1 MIIITEVFCETPT
14 HTNRRAGTVA
24 NLMQC
29 LGINPF
35 RLTFKRGLIK
45 AFRIRKTASYFNMV

>member
-1 MIIITEVFCETPT
+1 MIITEVICETPT

-35 RLTFKRGLIK
+35 CLTFKKGLIK
-45 AFRIRKTASYFNMV
+45 AFRIRKPASYFNMV